1 MANYSN
7 SSFIW
12 SLGNTSF
19 RQSSLSLKLELGCRA
34 LQNVRLK
41 HPTTEWKF
49 LYLNFMDE
57 MNEFDIINYGGS
69 LPDKDARAISSF
81 IEQLGF
87 CNKER
92 YLSSVGNKILE
103 LSKPHKIKKNELNIS
118 EFGYLYFLQLL
129 KKSYS
134 FSKNYSINPFIATLV
149 TLLKNDS
156 ITEDEFKFFVMTTI
170 DNDKI
175 LEISKTIKEYR
186 KSSNSK
192 IFIFNYIINLL
203 FSMDNYQ
210 KMYQDFVVNNSV
222 SDTEIRYL
230 GVNAKGPEYEIPI
243 ENLYILL
250 RNCNNQISRPTFTQI
265 TDILATISSVKKRSS
280 WKKLLKG
287 ESAKQSNQKLFLK
300 DLLDNVSK
308 MKEKDFRE
316 WFLYNW
322 HFIKTEILLK
332 DYLDLNKRVL
342 SATEIFSF
350 SNGLSLN
357 LFSKAYFQDKI
368 DVLLDCAKKSSSVN
382 IYDYIPLN
390 NLFGGVL
397 VTKPSKV
404 FQKLSKVLKTN
415 VNEDNIDF
423 ILNELN
429 NQNFKNLIEAKFS
442 KNTVIQILDN
452 IKIQYSTNNSK
463 IIRKKVKEIQSVVS
477 KDASIPTTFEYI
489 TAIAWYYI
497 SEKEIQP
504 LNSMNLTLD
513 ADFLP
518 KTHASGGQSDLI
530 FKYRDYKKLPDHD
543 FILEVTLNKDTN
555 QRRAEMEPVS
565 RHLGEYKIKH
575 PDRKVF
581 CAFLAHSLDKNTE
594 IHFRQQKI
602 TPYYYQGKWAE
613 DNMIIPLIIDNVIF
627 ALEND
632 KTYSNLYQL
641 FQEAYISTTPLK
653 EWWKVE
659 IDDKLS

>member
-7 SSFIW
+7 SRFIW

-41 HPTTEWKF
+41 HPKTEWKF
-49 LYLNFMDE
+49 LYSNFLDE
-57 MNEFDIINYGGS
+57 MNEFDIINYGGT

-103 LSKPHKIKKNELNIS
+103 LSKPHRIQKNELNIS
-118 EFGYLYFLQLL
+118 EFGYLYFLQLV

-134 FSKNYSINPFIATLV
+134 FSQKYSINPFIATLV

-175 LEISKTIKEYR
+175 LEISKTIKNYR
-186 KSSNSK
+186 KSNNPK
-192 IFIFNYIINLL
+192 RFIFNYIIELL

-210 KMYQDFVVNNSV
+210 KIYQDFVVNNSV
-222 SDTEIRYL
+222 SDTEIRCL
-230 GVNAKGPEYEIPI
+230 GVNAKGSKYEIPI
-243 ENLYILL
+243 ESLYILL

-265 TDILATISSVKKRSS
+265 TNILATISSDKKRSS
-280 WKKLLKG
+280 WKKFLKG
-287 ESAKQSNQKLFLK
+287 ESAKQSNQKRFLK
-300 DLLDNVSK
+300 DLLDKVSK
-308 MKEKDFRE
+308 MNEKDFRK

-322 HFIKTEILLK
+322 HFIKTENILK
-332 DYLDLNKRVL
+332 EYFDLNKRVL

-368 DVLLDCAKKSSSVN
+368 DDLLDCAKKSSNVN

-423 ILNELN
+423 ILNKLN
-429 NQNFKNLIEAKFS
+429 NQKFKNLIDAKFS

-452 IKIQYSTNNSK
+452 IKIQYSTNNNK
-463 IIRKKVKEIQSVVS
+463 IIQKKVKEIQSVVS
-477 KDASIPTTFEYI
+477 KDASVPTTFEYI

-613 DNMIIPLIIDNVIF
+613 ENMIIPLIIDNVIF
-627 ALEND
+627 ALKND

-659 IDDKLS
+659 INDKLS